1 MAIDTVNDLLARLGA
16 LLGLGALQFDEQG
29 ALGLNIDGRLT
40 LGIQYDP
47 NRERVLIYADLGA
60 LPAGPLQTTL
70 LIRMLQVSLFGRL
83 TAGGALGLAPD
94 LDPEKPLRI
103 VLWKAMDVAALD
115 LPALEQG
122 LRQFIDAIDDW
133 QEALPEWTEGAIL
146 EEPGAVNFAF
156 DPAMGIRV

>member
-1 MAIDTVNDLLARLGA
+1 MAIDTVSDLLTRLGTQ
-16 LLGLGALQFDEQG
+16 LGLGSLQLDEEG
-29 ALGLNIDGRLT
+29 ALGLNIDGRIT

-70 LIRMLQVSLFGRL
+70 LTRMLQVSLFGRL

-103 VLWKAMDVAALD
+103 VLWKPMDIAALD

-122 LRQFIDAIDDW
+122 LRQFVDAVDDW
-133 QEALPEWTEGAIL
+133 QDALPEWIEDAIP
-146 EEPGAVNFAF
+146 EAGTVNFAF
-156 DPAMGIRV
+156 DPSMGIRV